1 MNSIKK
7 FLGIVW
13 IALALVI
20 AYYGFT
26 VLGYPKLTSGKQ
38 DDLVFGIIIV
48 FILLPIVVGGLL
60 IFGKY
65 ALQSEYDLIDDS
77 PSHAHFRDENGR

>member
-1 MNSIKK
+1 MNTVRKI
-7 FLGIVW
+7 LGIVW
-13 IALALVI
+13 VALGLAI

-60 IFGKY
+60 VFGKY
-65 ALQSEYDLIDDS
+65 ALQNEFDIYDDAPD
-77 PSHAHFRDENGR
+77 HAHYKE